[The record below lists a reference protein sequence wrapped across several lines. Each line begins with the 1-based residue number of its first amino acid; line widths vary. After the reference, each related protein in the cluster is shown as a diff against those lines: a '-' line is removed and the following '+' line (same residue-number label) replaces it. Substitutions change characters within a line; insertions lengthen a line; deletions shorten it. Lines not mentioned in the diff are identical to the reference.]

1 MVDTAKRRKP
11 GFLPLEGPASG
22 RVTRDDLGNAVWQW
36 DGKREEVNGSF
47 QHLGLSI
54 EDHEPAPT
62 PAPEIKAPKSRAK
75 GGYDPYQMLKSA
87 NPTVEKPK
95 PAKKD
100 LRALSKH
107 IELQRLVK
115 ENKNNT
121 EDDEES

>member
-1 MVDTAKRRKP
+1 MVDTANRRKP

-47 QHLGLSI
+47 HHLGLAV
-54 EDHEPAPT
+54 EGQEPAPEVKIAT
-62 PAPEIKAPKSRAK
+62 KSRAK
-75 GGYDPYQMLKSA
+75 SGYDPYQTPKSA
-87 NPTVEKPK
+87 NPTAEKPK
-95 PAKKD
+95 PAKRD

-115 ENKNNT
+115 ENKNKV
-121 EDDEES
+121 EDEDEEP

>member
-22 RVTRDDLGNAVWQW
+22 RVTRDDLGNAVWEW
-36 DGKREEVNGSF
+36 DGKREETNGSF

-54 EDHEPAPT
+54 QDHEPAPEPVVT
-62 PAPEIKAPKSRAK
+62 VPKSRAK
-75 GGYDPYQMLKSA
+75 GGYDPYQMPKSP

-107 IELQRLVK
+107 IALQRLVK
-115 ENKNNT
+115 ENKNSSD
-121 EDDEES
+121 EDES